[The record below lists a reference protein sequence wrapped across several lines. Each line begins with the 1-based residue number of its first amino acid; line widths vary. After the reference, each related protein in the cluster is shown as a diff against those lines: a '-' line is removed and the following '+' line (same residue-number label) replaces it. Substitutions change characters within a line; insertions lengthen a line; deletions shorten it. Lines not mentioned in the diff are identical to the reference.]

1 MLLQETLA
9 DKLRYAINN
18 CRFIDMDSYMLA
30 RNTDGGAISDD
41 EIM

>member
-1 MLLQETLA
+1 MLA
-9 DKLRYAINN
+9 DRLRYAINN

-30 RNTDGGAISDD
+30 RNTDGGTGSDD